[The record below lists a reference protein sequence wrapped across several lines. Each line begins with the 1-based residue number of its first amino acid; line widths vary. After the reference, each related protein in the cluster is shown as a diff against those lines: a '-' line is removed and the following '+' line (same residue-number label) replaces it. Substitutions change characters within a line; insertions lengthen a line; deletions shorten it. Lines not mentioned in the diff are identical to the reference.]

1 MNPSFPDAQLGI
13 TRIVILFILIQ
24 AFLAAG
30 KLLMH
35 AQDDDFPLTNAASNK
50 LHARFLSLITAIP
63 PKLTYD
69 GATDLYFRGQVIADT
84 LFLLESNFSLVLNL
98 CFYNV
103 EYCGPNFSPDFGG
116 TGSKLRAGF
125 TALLPD
131 LRGLMNLSYGA
142 AYVAQGQFQAG
153 YYIKGMNLRGSNGSC
168 SSLRVENST
177 DHIGYC
183 YDYEDTRL
191 SYSAFD
197 RLYPGY
203 RIQSAKKPEY
213 VLEMREDCN
222 AVFSD
227 TTTKEVLWQSKTKGS
242 GRDCELVLE
251 KTATLAVYDRNG
263 TVLARFGTNNST
275 NASLFAVQGD
285 RNMVIYAISNM
296 KTPMAVWSSHT
307 FQDPSSPNGS
317 TPQPN
322 GTSSVSQP
330 SLSSKS
336 RRGIRTIAVSLG
348 ASLVGVALVI
358 LCVVL
363 ILRKK
368 RNRKASREALSWLPP
383 DSKARKY
390 SYKELQEAT
399 KGFHKDNLVGR
410 GGFASVYKGVID
422 NHFVA
427 VKYLTSSDLSDKA
440 RRDFENEVSTICLLQ
455 HKNVVKLFGFCS
467 EKEHKLTVCEFIE
480 NGNLSDALF
489 RSPDKGL
496 ELNWTARYNI
506 CVGVAQGLAYLHGET
521 SQATIVHRDI
531 KALSILLASN
541 LEAKISDFGL
551 ARLIQEDR
559 SYINT
564 RATGT
569 VGYLAPEYALSGQL
583 TEKADVYSFEI
594 LVLEILSGRISMDFT
609 LSDGDSFLL
618 ERAWNVFQSGHLL
631 EMIDKRLDVG
641 DERDIHKMERVF
653 LVALHCTQASG
664 SRRSSMFRVVGML
677 MGDMEIGGTISR
689 PGFLFDLRQNLEQ
702 SKSLTKT

>member
-1 MNPSFPDAQLGI
+1 MNPPFPDAQPWI

-69 GATDLYFRGQVIADT
+69 GATDPYFRGQAIVDT

-98 CFYNV
+98 YFYNV

-153 YYIKGMNLRGSNGSC
+153 YYIKGMNLRGTNGSC

-191 SYSAFD
+191 SYSVFD
-197 RLYPGY
+197 RLYPGC
-203 RIQSAKKPEY
+203 RIQSATKAEY

-227 TTTKEVLWQSKTKGS
+227 TTTNEVLWQSKTKGS

-296 KTPMAVWSSHT
+296 KTPKA
-307 FQDPSSPNGS
+307 
-317 TPQPN
+317 PN

-330 SLSSKS
+330 SFSSKS

-383 DSKARKY
+383 GSKARKY
-390 SYKELQEAT
+390 SYEELQEAT

-467 EKEHKLTVCEFIE
+467 EKEHKLIVCEFIE
-480 NGNLSDALF
+480 NGNLSEALF
-489 RSPDKGL
+489 SSPDKGL

-531 KALSILLASN
+531 KALNILLASN

-559 SYINT
+559 SYIST
-564 RATGT
+564 RAAGT

-583 TEKADVYSFEI
+583 TEKADVYSFGI
-594 LVLEILSGRISMDFT
+594 LVLEILSGRINMDFT
-609 LSDGDSFLL
+609 LLDGDYFLL
-618 ERAWNVFQSGHLL
+618 ERAWNVFQSGHLR

-641 DERDIHKMERVF
+641 EERDIHEMERVF
-653 LVALHCTQASG
+653 LVALHCTQAGG
-664 SRRSSMFRVVGML
+664 SKRPSMFRVVGML

-689 PGFLFDLRQNLEQ
+689 PGFLVDLRQNLEQ